1 MVSRRNRKWYSMES
15 LNIAVVTTL
24 NKKLYKAYG
33 HKFFETYNWPFD
45 LIVYCEDMLEI
56 PHSNVIVRSTY
67 DEIPE
72 CEEFVNRNKHRQPIS
87 EFGVKS
93 NDFITD
99 GVRFCYKVYAYTN
112 ELIYA
117 EDYDAIIGIDA
128 DSIFYN
134 PIEEEW
140 IKKHIHRDDCMMAYL
155 GRGQNYSECGFL
167 YWNMHHKDT
176 KDYAKRMKDLY
187 TKDEIY
193 NLKEQHYSYVWDYAR
208 KEFEMSRGTKNYNIG
223 DGKAGHVQ
231 ARSVLGE
238 VYDHNKGPRKL
249 KGRSSEARI

>member
-117 EDYDAIIGIDA
+117 EDYDAI
-128 DSIFYN
+128 
-134 PIEEEW
+134 
-140 IKKHIHRDDCMMAYL
+140 MAYL

-193 NLKEQHYSYVWDYAR
+193 NLKEQHDSYVWDYAR
-208 KEFEMSRGTKNYNIG
+208 KEFEMSRGTKNHNIG

-238 VYDHNKGPRKL
+238 VYDHTKGPRKL